1 MMWINIQCP
10 LWTHRWHVKFLID
23 LHCRVYNCILF
34 PSRTKHQKCV
44 TQFMHFIW
52 PEWYNIWLMFER
64 SHLSCQNHYQLQFGA
79 YTGNAGD
86 ALSGSYHPE
95 VQWWAS
101 HQGMKFSTRD
111 RDNDRYDRSCAQ
123 EDKGG
128 WWFNRFA
135 SQRFWHY
142 SNNDNYNMYEGSS
155 ALH

>member
-1 MMWINIQCP
+1 MDRHDE
-10 LWTHRWHVKFLID
+10 HRQLVKFLINEFFSKNKNKR
-23 LHCRVYNCILF
+23 LHNIRIYRLH
-34 PSRTKHQKCV
+34 RL
-44 TQFMHFIW
+44 
-52 PEWYNIWLMFER
+52 ELYNISVLFDWFTYQL
-64 SHLSCQNHYQLQFGA
+64 SHLCSQNHYQLQFGV

-111 RDNDRYDRSCAQ
+111 MDNDRYERSCAQ

-135 SQRFWHY
+135 T
-142 SNNDNYNMYEGSS
+142 YNSDS
-155 ALH
+155 FSHLQLQHRSF

>member
-1 MMWINIQCP
+1 
-10 LWTHRWHVKFLID
+10 
-23 LHCRVYNCILF
+23 
-34 PSRTKHQKCV
+34 
-44 TQFMHFIW
+44 
-52 PEWYNIWLMFER
+52 MFER
-64 SHLSCQNHYQLQFGA
+64 SHLSFQNHYQLQFGA

-135 SQRFWHY
+135 SVTMTEILTLQAVLHY
-142 SNNDNYNMYEGSS
+142 INYEHLTTKRSLYVVSPIF
-155 ALH
+155 L